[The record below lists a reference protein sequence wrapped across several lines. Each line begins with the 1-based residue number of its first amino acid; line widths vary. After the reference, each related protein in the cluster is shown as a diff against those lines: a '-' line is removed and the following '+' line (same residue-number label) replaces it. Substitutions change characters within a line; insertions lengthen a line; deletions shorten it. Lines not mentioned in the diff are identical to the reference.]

1 MEREG
6 EGITSVKRQWT
17 MELAAEDRRRIEESI
32 RQKYS
37 KVATS
42 PDGHFR
48 YPTGLAAL
56 ETLDYAGEMIRK
68 LSTSILSSYCGVGN
82 PFKLGTIDSGET
94 ILDVGCGSGV
104 DTLIAALMVGSE
116 GKVVGIDMSPEM
128 IEQATENLKKT
139 DIKNVIFQKASAE
152 ELPFPDQSFGV
163 VISNG
168 VFNLI
173 PDKMKALA
181 EVFRVLKPSGR
192 FMIADQIL
200 TGQLP
205 EDTKARIESW
215 FR

>member
-1 MEREG
+1 
-6 EGITSVKRQWT
+6 
-17 MELAAEDRRRIEESI
+17 MELAAEDRRRIQESI

-56 ETLDYAGEMIRK
+56 ETLDYPREMIRD
-68 LSTSILSSYCGVGN
+68 LSRNILFSYCGVGN
-82 PFKLGTIDSGET
+82 PFKLGTINSGET
-94 ILDVGCGSGV
+94 ILDIGCGAGV
-104 DTLIAALMVGSE
+104 DTLIAAIMVGSE

-128 IEQATENLKKT
+128 IEQATENLMKT
-139 DIKNVIFQKASAE
+139 DIKNVIFQEASAE
-152 ELPFPDQSFGV
+152 ELPFSDQSFGV

-181 EVFRVLKPSGR
+181 EVFRVLKPRGR
-192 FMIADQIL
+192 LMIADQIL

>member
-1 MEREG
+1 
-6 EGITSVKRQWT
+6 
-17 MELAAEDRRRIEESI
+17 MELAAEDRRRIQESI

-56 ETLDYAGEMIRK
+56 ETLDYPREMIRD
-68 LSTSILSSYCGVGN
+68 LSRNILFSYCGVGN
-82 PFKLGTIDSGET
+82 PFKLGTINSGET
-94 ILDVGCGSGV
+94 ILDIGCGAGV
-104 DTLIAALMVGSE
+104 DTLIAAIMVGSE

-128 IEQATENLKKT
+128 IEQATENLMKT
-139 DIKNVIFQKASAE
+139 DIKNVIFQEASAE

-181 EVFRVLKPSGR
+181 EVFRVLKPRGR
-192 FMIADQIL
+192 LMIADQIL
-200 TGQLP
+200 TGLLP

>member
-1 MEREG
+1 
-6 EGITSVKRQWT
+6 
-17 MELAAEDRRRIEESI
+17 MELAAEDRRRIQESI

-56 ETLDYAGEMIRK
+56 ETLDYPREMIRD
-68 LSTSILSSYCGVGN
+68 LSRNILFSYCGVGN
-82 PFKLGTIDSGET
+82 PFKLGTINTGET
-94 ILDVGCGSGV
+94 ILDIGCGAGV
-104 DTLIAALMVGSE
+104 DTLIAAIMVGSE

-128 IEQATENLKKT
+128 IEQATENLMKT
-139 DIKNVIFQKASAE
+139 DIKNVIFQEASAE

-181 EVFRVLKPSGR
+181 EVFRVLKPRGR
-192 FMIADQIL
+192 LMIADQIL

-205 EDTKARIESW
+205 DDTKARIESW